1 MGRTLQVCSNFS
13 IAGQNII
20 GVSMF
25 SETILTLIIRFHWEL
40 MDVPILPLKNFA
52 INLLEPQTILDYSV
66 SHHWLSLKIY
76 MEFVCRVC
84 RVVQMRT
91 IETPRGHCSDGL
103 KWVGNVPSLPFVK
116 VARARSLGSPLNPW
130 RQLRTSRFSRGRILG
145 DFYAKK
151 IKLN

>member
-1 MGRTLQVCSNFS
+1 MDLQGEQGFYFIGLELSGFLRQRFQQLIGEQTATPQEVEVVMGRTLQVCSNFS

-66 SHHWLSLKIY
+66 SHH
-76 MEFVCRVC
+76 
-84 RVVQMRT
+84 
-91 IETPRGHCSDGL
+91 
-103 KWVGNVPSLPFVK
+103 
-116 VARARSLGSPLNPW
+116 
-130 RQLRTSRFSRGRILG
+130 
-145 DFYAKK
+145 
-151 IKLN
+151 